1 MKKIIVLAAVVCA
14 LGAFTSLPQADVTG
28 QATAE
33 PTAML
38 ALMPV
43 PASLKVEAYEAI

>member
-1 MKKIIVLAAVVCA
+1 MKKFILLAAFACA
-14 LGAFTSLPQADVTG
+14 LGAFTSLPQADVTS

-38 ALMPV
+38 ALMQV
-43 PASLKVEAYEAI
+43 PASLKIEAYEAI